1 MFPPQA
7 IILAAGRG
15 RRLGALTRTRPKCLL
30 RVGSRTLLEHQLAAL
45 ARHGIARAAIVI
57 GYGGEQVQQVGG
69 TQAEYIVN
77 PRSAVT
83 NSLYS
88 LWLARHLTYE
98 GFLLLNADVLFHP
111 ELLTRLLASPYPDA
125 LTVER
130 RQRFDDEQMKV
141 QLDGERVVA
150 LSKQLDAGRA
160 HAENV
165 GVVKFSAAGARA
177 LFAKIGELL
186 AAGAECE
193 LCPFAFNALAPHY
206 PLHAVVINGIPW
218 IEIDFV
224 ADLQRARQE
233 VLPSIL
239 AHDIA
244 RTPARTL
251 GPASKLVN
259 GPPADIEL

>member
-1 MFPPQA
+1 MLPPQA

-15 RRLGALTRTRPKCLL
+15 RRLGALTQTRPKCLL

-45 ARHGIARAAIVI
+45 AHHGIERVAMVI
-57 GYGGEQVQQVGG
+57 GYGGEQVRQVGG
-69 TQAEYIVN
+69 AQAEYVVN

-88 LWLARHLTYE
+88 LWLARHLTRE

-111 ELLTRLLASPYPDA
+111 ELLTRLLASPHPDA

-130 RQRFDDEQMKV
+130 GQGFDDEQMKV

-165 GVVKFSAAGARA
+165 GVVKFSAAGAGA
-177 LFAKIGELL
+177 LLTKMEELV
-186 AAGAECE
+186 AAGAERE
-193 LCPFAFNALAPHY
+193 FCPFAFNALAPHY

-224 ADLQRARQE
+224 ADLRRARQE

-239 AHDIA
+239 ARNVSRPLA
-244 RTPARTL
+244 RPLR
-251 GPASKLVN
+251 PASKMAN
-259 GPPADIEL
+259 GPTAGTEP

>member
-1 MFPPQA
+1 MLLPPQA

-30 RVGSRTLLEHQLAAL
+30 RVGARTLLEHQLAAL
-45 ARHGIARAAIVI
+45 AQHGIARVAVVI
-57 GYGGEQVQQVGG
+57 GYGADQVRQVGG
-69 TQAEYIVN
+69 SQAEYIVN
-77 PRSAVT
+77 PRSTLT

-88 LWLARHLTYE
+88 LWLARHLTDQ

-130 RQRFDDEQMKV
+130 GQEFDDEQMKV

-165 GVVKFSAAGARA
+165 GVVKFSAVGART
-177 LFAKIGELL
+177 LLAKMKELL
-186 AAGAECE
+186 AAGAERE
-193 LCPFAFNALAPHY
+193 FCPFAFSALAPHY
-206 PLHAVVINGIPW
+206 PLHAVIINGIPW

-224 ADLQRARQE
+224 ADLRRARQE

-239 AHDIA
+239 ARDFGSA
-244 RTPARTL
+244 PLR
-251 GPASKLVN
+251 PASKLAN
-259 GPPADIEL
+259 RPTPGMEP